1 MGNTGL
7 FQVLIAAILT
17 FFILGVLLEM
27 CLLFL
32 PKSWAKTIRSGLKNA
47 LIAIWRGAW
56 SLVWWILT
64 APIVGLYRAIF
75 QRRTPPPPRRH
86 PHRRP
91 PP

>member
-7 FQVLIAAILT
+7 LQVVIAAILT
-17 FFILGVLLEM
+17 FFVLGVLLEM

-32 PKSWAKTIRSGLKNA
+32 PKSLAKVIRSWLKNA

-64 APIVGLYRAIF
+64 APIIGLYRALRG
-75 QRRTPPPPRRH
+75 RRAPPR
-86 PHRRP
+86 PRP
-91 PP
+91 